1 MLTELFSYDPSA
13 IEPEHRDHMAR
24 ILKART
30 EYMRAAAEVID
41 YRARAWAGEEG
52 LEDVAGL
59 KAADLTKVRE
69 DYFREMR
76 ELVKASV
83 NVEGL
88 MDMVPM
94 LVVAVLQNFK
104 IPLPVVLEAMG
115 IDLDQLKLFVEQLKK
130 LIDD

>member
-1 MLTELFSYDPSA
+1 MLIELFSYDPSA

-83 NVEGL
+83 DVEGL
-88 MDMVPM
+88 MDMVAHACCGGAAELQDP
-94 LVVAVLQNFK
+94 VASR
-104 IPLPVVLEAMG
+104 AG
-115 IDLDQLKLFVEQLKK
+115 GHGH
-130 LIDD
+130 